1 MLENKFKQGL
11 TKELKER
18 FPGCVVVHLDPNE
31 VQGHPDL
38 LVLYGST
45 WAALEGKRS
54 ANAPHRPNQD
64 YYVRQMNEMSF
75 AAFIYP
81 GEQGGSSQCNGTI
94 IPGSWGSTP
103 FWVQSKYHWLN
114 YDTQRLVDA
123 FMSCQ
128 AKEKGTRLH
137 AFAAECINLKQK
149 APEEQENP
157 QRICQR
163 CNWFPHG
170 PRAGFVLQRKLF
182 WYYRC
187 HCI

>member
-1 MLENKFKQGL
+1 MPFYGGNRTRLERTIPFILEVFIMLENKFKQGL

-81 GEQGGSSQCNGTI
+81 ENKEE
-94 IPGSWGSTP
+94 
-103 FWVQSKYHWLN
+103 VLN
-114 YDTQRLVDA
+114 AMERS
-123 FMSCQ
+123 FQ
-128 AKEKGTRLH
+128 ARG
-137 AFAAECINLKQK
+137 AACLS
-149 APEEQENP
+149 
-157 QRICQR
+157 
-163 CNWFPHG
+163 G
-170 PRAGFVLQRKLF
+170 RK
-182 WYYRC
+182 
-187 HCI
+187 